1 MSFLFEILHINCDQ
15 HNFLLSYYMKGGKNL
30 EDHNIV
36 DLYWFRDENAISE
49 TDKKYGSYCNTIAN
63 NILYNLED
71 SKECVNDTYLKTWNS
86 IPPTRPKI
94 LKAFLGKITRN
105 LALNIYKS
113 KNCQKRKGEVPLVLD
128 ELKECIPSQNDI
140 DTEMEE
146 KYLTKYINE
155 FLKSLPR
162 EKRIIIVQRY
172 WYLYSIKD
180 IAEKNNLSQSNV
192 KMTLS
197 RFRTKLKEFLEERG
211 QYI

>member
-15 HNFLLSYYMKGGKNL
+15 NNFLLSYYMKGGKNL

>member
-1 MSFLFEILHINCDQ
+1 
-15 HNFLLSYYMKGGKNL
+15 MKGGKNL

-105 LALNIYKS
+105 LAFNKYKH
-113 KNCQKRKGEVPLVLD
+113 NHVMKRGNGEIAVVLD
-128 ELKECIPSQNDI
+128 ELAECVSGVDDVEQEI
-140 DTEMEE
+140 DRRELVAT
-146 KYLTKYINE
+146 INS
-155 FLKSLPR
+155 FLETLPPK
-162 EKRIIIVQRY
+162 KRNIFICRY
-172 WYLYSIKD
+172 WYSDSVSSI
-180 IAEKNNLSQSNV
+180 ARRYEMTESNV
-192 KMTLS
+192 SVTLNRLRS
-197 RFRTKLKEFLEERG
+197 KLKEYLSERG
-211 QYI
+211 YVL

>member
-1 MSFLFEILHINCDQ
+1 M
-15 HNFLLSYYMKGGKNL
+15 

-49 TDKKYGSYCNTIAN
+49 TDKKYGSYCSTIAN

-146 KYLTKYINE
+146 K
-155 FLKSLPR
+155 
-162 EKRIIIVQRY
+162 
-172 WYLYSIKD
+172 
-180 IAEKNNLSQSNV
+180 
-192 KMTLS
+192 
-197 RFRTKLKEFLEERG
+197 
-211 QYI
+211 

>member
-1 MSFLFEILHINCDQ
+1 M
-15 HNFLLSYYMKGGKNL
+15 

-105 LALNIYKS
+105 LAFNKYKH
-113 KNCQKRKGEVPLVLD
+113 NHVMKRGNGEIAVVLD
-128 ELKECIPSQNDI
+128 ELAECVSGVDDVEQEI
-140 DTEMEE
+140 DRRELVAT
-146 KYLTKYINE
+146 INS
-155 FLKSLPR
+155 FLETLPPK
-162 EKRIIIVQRY
+162 KRNIFICRY
-172 WYLYSIKD
+172 WYSDSVSSI
-180 IAEKNNLSQSNV
+180 ARRYEMTESNV
-192 KMTLS
+192 SVTLNRLRS
-197 RFRTKLKEFLEERG
+197 KLKEYLSERG
-211 QYI
+211 YVL

>member
-1 MSFLFEILHINCDQ
+1 M
-15 HNFLLSYYMKGGKNL
+15 
-30 EDHNIV
+30 
-36 DLYWFRDENAISE
+36 
-49 TDKKYGSYCNTIAN
+49 
-63 NILYNLED
+63 
-71 SKECVNDTYLKTWNS
+71 
-86 IPPTRPKI
+86 
-94 LKAFLGKITRN
+94 
-105 LALNIYKS
+105 
-113 KNCQKRKGEVPLVLD
+113 
-128 ELKECIPSQNDI
+128 CIPGQNDI

-146 KYLTKYINE
+146 KYLTEYINE